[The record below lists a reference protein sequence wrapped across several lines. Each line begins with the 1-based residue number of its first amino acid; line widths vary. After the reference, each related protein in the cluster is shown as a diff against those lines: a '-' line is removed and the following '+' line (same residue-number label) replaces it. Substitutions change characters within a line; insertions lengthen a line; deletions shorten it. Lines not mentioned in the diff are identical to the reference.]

1 MTKDNIHQEIKK
13 LIEKIKVQNEHLE
26 KEKGNI
32 HALETDLLRKYCMDL
47 YDLINSFES
56 NLIDK
61 INLPIAKPTS
71 ETKEETLKIVESDEL
86 NIEEKL
92 PDVVVKTISESEK
105 ITENKEQNL
114 WNPPKFEPI
123 NEKPK
128 TNELNIDN
136 STKPENKQQVVIN
149 ELSEQYK
156 KSTLHDTISKSDETK
171 EMLEKFANSKIDK
184 IIASIDISK
193 RFELQQNLF
202 KSDNRSFTDAINRL
216 EKSGNLE
223 TALRIFDH
231 LAKLHH
237 WDMKNELV
245 KELKS
250 LVYRRY

>member
-47 YDLINSFES
+47 YDLINCFQTSLTSE
-56 NLIDK
+56 L
-61 INLPIAKPTS
+61 NLPITKPTQ
-71 ETKEETLKIVESDEL
+71 EAKEEIVEIAEPEVQ

-92 PDVVVKTISESEK
+92 PEVIVKTDSEPEK
-105 ITENKEQNL
+105 ITETKEQKL
-114 WNPPKFEPI
+114 WDPPKFEPI

-128 TNELNIDN
+128 TNELLKENLPKQEN
-136 STKPENKQQVVIN
+136 TAKPVIN
-149 ELSEQYK
+149 ETNLNNN
-156 KSTLHDTISKSDETK
+156 KSTLHETISKSAEAN
-171 EMLEKFANSKIDK
+171 EMFEKFANSKIDK
-184 IIASIDISK
+184 IINSIDISK

-216 EKSGNLE
+216 ESSGNLE

-237 WDMKNELV
+237 WDLKNELV

>member
-1 MTKDNIHQEIKK
+1 MTKDNIHQEIKN

-47 YDLINSFES
+47 YDLINCFQ
-56 NLIDK
+56 NDLINK
-61 INLPIAKPTS
+61 INLPVEKTTQGTKEEIIEIAKPD
-71 ETKEETLKIVESDEL
+71 VQ

-92 PDVVVKTISESEK
+92 KEVIVKTVSESDK
-105 ITENKEQNL
+105 ITETKEQKL
-114 WNPPKFEPI
+114 WDPPKFEPI
-123 NEKPK
+123 NEKSK
-128 TNELNIDN
+128 TNELFNEN
-136 STKPENKQQVVIN
+136 SPKQENSIKTVIN
-149 ELSEQYK
+149 ETNTNNT
-156 KSTLHDTISKSDETK
+156 KSTLHETISKSAEAN
-171 EMLEKFANSKIDK
+171 EMFEKFANSKIDK
-184 IIASIDISK
+184 IINSIDISK

-216 EKSGNLE
+216 ESSGNLE

-237 WDMKNELV
+237 WDLKNELV